1 MYPFK
6 QQPKGSLAESI
17 VKVVREATPDLTNFH
32 SRHRMLVFPPGTDI
46 ESATDRAQGLL
57 GAGFQ
62 GLQEAALFDRGISDS
77 DLRHEAAKLAARLQS
92 RDQWF
97 LGGSAFPQQALEAQ
111 HEEPAPRP
119 TRHLDDPGDPE
130 RAAEEEPD
138 DEPFDEEE
146 LPWDTPTTEPT
157 EAELEIERDMQG
169 EW

>member
-17 VKVVREATPDLTNFH
+17 VKAVREATPDLTNFH

-77 DLRHEAAKLAARLQS
+77 DLRHEA
-92 RDQWF
+92 
-97 LGGSAFPQQALEAQ
+97 
-111 HEEPAPRP
+111 
-119 TRHLDDPGDPE
+119 TRQPS
-130 RAAEEEPD
+130 
-138 DEPFDEEE
+138 
-146 LPWDTPTTEPT
+146 
-157 EAELEIERDMQG
+157 
-169 EW
+169 